1 MHNQT
6 LPLAITPKYVEHLPD
21 EVLIFDGQRLLAHC
35 MDSKT
40 WCVFQACDGKTT
52 IDELE
57 QRLRQQFPDLQDPSG
72 LIESAVAEFDSNKLL
87 KSPLPTRRQA
97 LAGLAAAAAVPLLVS
112 CLAPLPAMAGTG
124 IDALACNTIGSA
136 CTGAQCGRPI
146 LVNANNPTAGLFCLT
161 AFGPCVNPVGFPA
174 GSAALAC
181 QITSGPLPQCG
192 VSLVNC
198 ATANADCFANGSCG
212 GLDCY
217 MCC

>member
-1 MHNQT
+1 MHNQN

-40 WCVFQACDGKTT
+40 WCVFQACDGKMA

-57 QRLRQQFPDLQDPSG
+57 QTLRQQFPELQDPLG
-72 LIESAVAEFDSNKLL
+72 LIESALAEFDSNKLL
-87 KSPLPTRRQA
+87 KSSLPTRRQA

-112 CLAPLPAMAGTG
+112 CLAPLPAMAATAIDASTG
-124 IDALACNTIGSA
+124 IDAVNPCSVAN
-136 CTGAQCGRPI
+136 CGRSIIGIP
-146 LVNANNPTAGLFCLT
+146 GSFCLT
-161 AFGPCVNPVGFPA
+161 AFNPCVNPAVFPT
-174 GSAALAC
+174 GTTALAC
-181 QITSGPLPQCG
+181 VISALPQCG
-192 VSLVNC
+192 ASLVNC
-198 ATANADCFANGSCG
+198 ATANADCFNNGNCG